1 MEAERSIGRRK
12 RKLST
17 GQGVVI
23 GVATVAGL
31 GLLSKLVSFLRR
43 GEKPQ
48 KLDDADIE
56 TLEAV
61 LSGDAAKGTL
71 PPTTAEVHIFANL
84 ENDEPSHEPANGH
97 GPSSKQP
104 DPEQD
109 DATEDVADPPPTE
122 DSEPSPEQA
131 HAKEIPHSNGEA
143 LHQGEGPAAL
153 HTEGEG
159 KIDGPVELDT
169 EDKERELDSEKE
181 ESPVKDAE
189 QQQQLP
195 TADVVELQTGDEGKP
210 DVEDAVEPQAEGEAK
225 QLNGDVLEGMVGD
238 ARKLHS
244 EEAEI

>member
-1 MEAERSIGRRK
+1 MEAERSIGRRR
-12 RKLST
+12 RKVST
-17 GQGVVI
+17 GQGIVI

-84 ENDEPSHEPANGH
+84 ENDEPANGH
-97 GPSSKQP
+97 ELASPPSSKQL

-109 DATEDVADPPPTE
+109 DAAEEVADPLPTE

-143 LHQGEGPAAL
+143 LHQGEGPVAL

-159 KIDGPVELDT
+159 KIDGPIELDT

-181 ESPVKDAE
+181 ESHVEDAE
-189 QQQQLP
+189 QQLP

-210 DVEDAVEPQAEGEAK
+210 DVEDAVELQAEGEAK
-225 QLNGDVLEGMVGD
+225 QLNGDVLEGMVED
-238 ARKLHS
+238 AGKLHS

>member
-43 GEKPQ
+43 GEKPH

-84 ENDEPSHEPANGH
+84 ENDEPSHEPSHKPANGH

-109 DATEDVADPPPTE
+109 DATEDVADPLPTE

-131 HAKEIPHSNGEA
+131 HAKEIPHSNGQA
-143 LHQGEGPAAL
+143 LHQGEGPVAL
-153 HTEGEG
+153 HTEGQG
-159 KIDGPVELDT
+159 KIDT

-181 ESPVKDAE
+181 ESHEDAE
-189 QQQQLP
+189 QQQLP

-210 DVEDAVEPQAEGEAK
+210 DVEDAVELQAEGEAK
-225 QLNGDVLEGMVGD
+225 QLNGDVLEDMVGD
-238 ARKLHS
+238 AGKLHS